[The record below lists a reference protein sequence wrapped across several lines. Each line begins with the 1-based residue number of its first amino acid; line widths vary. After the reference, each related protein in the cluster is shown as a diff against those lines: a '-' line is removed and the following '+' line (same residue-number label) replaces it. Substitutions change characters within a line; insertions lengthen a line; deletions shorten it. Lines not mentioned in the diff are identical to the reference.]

1 MKRNVCLFLILYIS
15 LISITQ
21 LFATEIE
28 KWHIL
33 VDNPLSSDEAIQVA
47 INDLNKAG
55 EIFGLQ
61 FIKTTSTKKIYPN
74 SIIIGSQDR
83 NRLTKSLIKKGK
95 LVLEGVQEEQGY
107 EIITKIVNGKKV
119 IIVSGGSILGEA
131 YGLFWIADRLK
142 VTGKIPDINTI
153 RLPELKIRFSGGNS
167 KSQMRQAL
175 RYGATWVWGSH
186 TVNKL
191 VPWDAEPE
199 RTQNTKNR
207 EELKELIDYAHSLH
221 LKFIVY
227 EDEFSYHPTLLEEF
241 GATLDPEDPAFW
253 EAVQAKYRRLLQVM
267 PEIDGVRQRTGEATR
282 VGGNYRAFDVM
293 HDGGSNWSLAKR
305 YRTWVKNVYD
315 VVVGEFD
322 KIYYQRTWVTSSYEQ
337 HSMPEVYEE
346 IFTDEIPVKN
356 LYMSPYMSTTD
367 RYFHQPYTP
376 TFNQTPHNMI
386 VLLSPLNYHGNNN
399 CGILPTFPGTYYQ
412 GGLKTYLSVENSNCK
427 GADFGLQPNEAWDTW
442 SLTAYTVYRLTWE
455 PNMDVKEIAHD
466 FAAIYFGKEAAD
478 DLAEVLMLTPRI
490 YKYGMYIAPAAHG
503 QFASLTHLRLTTFP
517 VKGLPNLDGGRKHM
531 EFLYDIYLRC
541 LPWIDETYLYLDH
554 GLDLAEKAKSITSG
568 SATKIIDQKKKE
580 IIMNN
585 AEMTY
590 GLVEV
595 NNYYVKAMIS
605 YFQYREKPTKL
616 VKKQLIN
623 YSEELNKAM
632 EAFKKIPGNVYRLDG
647 LEQLQI
653 NIKIALEDLEK
664 AEKILANAPD
674 DEGIEKLI
682 DDQQA
687 KYKEVLK
694 KYKQEAV
701 KLTYWQGR
709 IDGRD
714 LFKVKGKEIEIKHLR
729 FDNILETSE
738 EFFTSL
744 PSKEYTVIPVDIQS
758 RSFGP
763 FVLEQPS
770 KENDYTVT
778 LYLSD
783 SPMHG
788 YSWWKFELYYI
799 PRSPEELGL
808 EIPWK

>member
-1 MKRNVCLFLILYIS
+1 MKKNRHFFLTLIIS
-15 LISITQ
+15 LISIAQ
-21 LFATEIE
+21 FFASENQ
-28 KWHIL
+28 KWYVI
-33 VDNPLSSDEAIQVA
+33 VDGPLSSDEAIQVA
-47 INDLNKAG
+47 IDDLNKAG
-55 EIFGLQ
+55 EIFGFE
-61 FIKTTSTKKIYPN
+61 FIKTTSTKKIFPN
-74 SIIIGSQDR
+74 SIIIGSPER
-83 NRLTKSLIKKGK
+83 NRLTRSLIKKNK
-95 LVLEGVQEEQGY
+95 LALIGVQEVQGY
-107 EIITKIVNGKKV
+107 EIITKTIGGKRV
-119 IIVSGGSILGEA
+119 LVVSGGSILGEA

-142 VTGKIPDINTI
+142 VTGNIPEINTI
-153 RLPELKIRFSGGNS
+153 RIPELKIRFSGGNS

-191 VPWDAEPE
+191 IPWDSEPE
-199 RTQNTKNR
+199 KTQNAKNR
-207 EELKELIDYAHSLH
+207 GELKELIEYAHSLH

-227 EDEFSYHPTLLEEF
+227 EDEFSFHPTLIDEF
-241 GATLDPEDPAFW
+241 GATLNPEDPKFW
-253 EAVQAKYRRLLQVM
+253 DAVRAKYRRLLQVM

-293 HDGGSNWSLAKR
+293 HDGDSNWSLAKR

-367 RYFHQPYTP
+367 RYFHQPYNP

-412 GGLKTYLSVENSNCK
+412 GGLKTYLSVDNSNCK
-427 GADFGLQPNEAWDTW
+427 GADFGLQQNEAWDTW

-455 PNMDVKEIAHD
+455 PNMDVNDIAHD
-466 FAAIYFGKEAAD
+466 FAAIYFGSEAAD
-478 DLAEVLMLTPRI
+478 DLAEVLMLTPKI

-517 VKGLPNLDGGRKHM
+517 VKGLPNLDGGRKHI

-541 LPWIDETYLYLDH
+541 FPWIEETYLYLDH
-554 GLDLAEKAKSITSG
+554 GLELANQAMDLTNRSVI
-568 SATKIIDQKKKE
+568 KISDQKKKE
-580 IIMNN
+580 LIKNN

-605 YFQYREKPTKL
+605 YFQYREDPT
-616 VKKQLIN
+616 VEAKKQLTD
-623 YSEELNKAM
+623 YSDKLKTVM
-632 EAFKKIPGNVYRLDG
+632 TAFGKIPDNIYRLDG
-647 LEQLQI
+647 IEQLQK
-653 NIKIALEDLEK
+653 NIKIALKDIEK
-664 AEKILANAPD
+664 AENLLADAPD
-674 DEGIEKLI
+674 DEGIDKLI
-682 DDQQA
+682 DDQQV
-687 KYKEVLK
+687 KYKEVLE
-694 KYKQEAV
+694 KYKEEAI
-701 KLTYWQGR
+701 KLVYWQGR
-709 IDGRD
+709 VDGRD

-744 PSKEYTVIPVDIQS
+744 PDKEYTVIPVDIQS

-799 PRSPEELGL
+799 PKSPRELGL

>member
-1 MKRNVCLFLILYIS
+1 MKRNGHFLLT
-15 LISITQ
+15 LIIALSSIAQ
-21 LFATEIE
+21 IFASENQ
-28 KWHIL
+28 KWYVI
-33 VDNPLSSDEAIQVA
+33 VDSPLSSDEAIQVA
-47 INDLNKAG
+47 IDDLNKAG
-55 EIFGLQ
+55 EFFGFE
-61 FIKTTSTKKIYPN
+61 FIKTTSTKKIFSN
-74 SIIIGSQDR
+74 SLIVGSPER
-83 NRLTKSLIKKGK
+83 NQLTRSLIKKNK
-95 LVLEGVQEEQGY
+95 LVLTGVQDEQGY
-107 EIITKIVNGKKV
+107 EITTKTINGKRV
-119 IIVSGGSILGEA
+119 MVVSGGSILGEA

-142 VTGKIPDINTI
+142 VTGSIPNINTI
-153 RLPELKIRFSGGNS
+153 RIPELKIRFSGGNS

-186 TVNKL
+186 TVNNL
-191 VPWDAEPE
+191 IPWDSEPE
-199 RTQNTKNR
+199 KTQNAKNR
-207 EELKELIDYAHSLH
+207 EELKELIQYAHSLH

-227 EDEFSYHPTLLEEF
+227 EDEFSYHPTLIEEF

-253 EAVQAKYRRLLQVM
+253 NAVQEKYRRLLLAM

-282 VGGNYRAFDVM
+282 VGGNYKAFDVM
-293 HDGGSNWSLAKR
+293 HDGDSNWSLAKR
-305 YRTWVKNVYD
+305 YRTWIKNIYD

-322 KIYYQRTWVTSSYEQ
+322 KLYYQRTWVTSSHEQ
-337 HSMPEVYEE
+337 HSMPEVYQA

-367 RYFHQPYTP
+367 RYFHQPYNP

-427 GADFGLQPNEAWDTW
+427 GADFGLQPKEAWDTW

-455 PNMDVKEIAHD
+455 PDMNVREIAHD
-466 FAAIYFGKEAAD
+466 FAAIYFGKETAD
-478 DLAEVLMLTPRI
+478 DLAEVLMLTPKI

-503 QFASLTHLRLTTFP
+503 QFASLTHLRLTNFP
-517 VKGLPNLDGGRKHM
+517 AKGLPNLDGGRKHM

-541 LPWIDETYLYLDH
+541 FPWIEETYLYLDH
-554 GLDLAEKAKSITSG
+554 GLELADKARSIINR
-568 SATKIIDQKKKE
+568 SAPKISDQKKTELIK
-580 IIMNN
+580 NN

-605 YFQYREKPTKL
+605 YFQYREDPTEL
-616 VKKQLIN
+616 TKKQLSQ
-623 YSEELNKAM
+623 YSEMLKTAM
-632 EAFKKIPGNVYRLDG
+632 LAFKKIPENIYRLDG
-647 LEQLQI
+647 IEQLQK
-653 NIKIALEDLEK
+653 NIKITLLDVER
-664 AEKILANAPD
+664 AENILANAPD
-674 DEGIEKLI
+674 DEGIDKLI
-682 DDQQA
+682 DDQQS
-687 KYKEVLK
+687 KYKEVLEE
-694 KYKQEAV
+694 YKEEAV
-701 KLTYWQGR
+701 KIVYWQGR
-709 IDGRD
+709 VDGRD
-714 LFKVKGKEIEIKHLR
+714 LFKVKGKEIEIEHLR

-738 EFFTSL
+738 EFLTAL
-744 PSKEYTVIPVDIQS
+744 PDEEYTVIPVDIQS

-799 PRSPEELGL
+799 PKSPEELGL